1 MGIRHFRD
9 ESRDG
14 EKERWRIIGWSFE
27 TGFREDAVKGKGSE
41 GGTKKKR
48 DIRSI
53 ARLTCSANTIL
64 LSCLKNPL
72 TGLSSGSVYANSA
85 PASVISRTYT
95 ARAEGSRRA
104 ASACRPDAAVKA
116 CCRPPTPFPFLDAEG
131 FGIDID
137 IDIDIRLLF

>member
-1 MGIRHFRD
+1 MGERLAKDLDMGSRRYAKVDGNWGWKLEENGDIR
-9 ESRDG
+9 
-14 EKERWRIIGWSFE
+14 
-27 TGFREDAVKGKGSE
+27 
-41 GGTKKKR
+41 KKKNDTTR
-48 DIRSI
+48 GDIRSI

-72 TGLSSGSVYANSA
+72 TGLSSGSVYANRA

-137 IDIDIRLLF
+137 IDIDIDIRLWF